1 MAQEKM
7 ELGLEVLPS
16 STTTEDNTLRR
27 SNSVPLISGLGGNSQ
42 VFQSDT
48 LRTRRN
54 STSCMA
60 QHYLFVPPSPIQA
73 STSHLHQIKQEEA
86 MDLMNRETMH
96 EWQKVPL
103 LIEVNLGFPACFRM
117 ICYNEIVTADLVQMF
132 SCNDYNFILEVKAP
146 TNTVRPSILG
156 PLKRKGEM
164 TFEHQPK
171 RFFQDTTNVLSSDT
185 TQLSDRNVL
194 LLPYALDRNSSS
206 AGSSHNSPAKIS
218 TVTNSPVLPSDS
230 SSLFILAD
238 ELLTKWAL
246 GGSGKEQQE
255 NCA

>member
-16 STTTEDNTLRR
+16 STPTEDNTLRR

-96 EWQKVPL
+96 E
-103 LIEVNLGFPACFRM
+103 
-117 ICYNEIVTADLVQMF
+117 
-132 SCNDYNFILEVKAP
+132 
-146 TNTVRPSILG
+146 
-156 PLKRKGEM
+156 
-164 TFEHQPK
+164 
-171 RFFQDTTNVLSSDT
+171 
-185 TQLSDRNVL
+185 
-194 LLPYALDRNSSS
+194 
-206 AGSSHNSPAKIS
+206 
-218 TVTNSPVLPSDS
+218 
-230 SSLFILAD
+230 
-238 ELLTKWAL
+238 
-246 GGSGKEQQE
+246 
-255 NCA
+255 